1 MKGVKIKLV
10 IIFILVLS
18 NSFSLAQTEENNF
31 KELIEK
37 VFNGITFSGQWFL
50 SYQSGRIND
59 VTDNEFLLKRGYIT
73 FQKRFNENLSAR
85 ITQDVVVDRE
95 GDGEGDIEI
104 RLKYGFLRYQ
114 FKGGGFFYKPYIEF
128 GLVSR
133 PWIDFEQSINRYRV
147 QGTMF
152 LERTGILSSADY
164 GISFVSLLGGELDA
178 EFQENV
184 TKSFP
189 GKYGSLAVGIY
200 NGGGYHAIEKNEN
213 KMIDGRLSIRPFPEI
228 IPGLQLSFLGAYGK
242 GNAGTSP
249 DYNTLATNVSYE
261 NKNLAL
267 TGTYYKGT
275 GFEDGSRLSIIGKP
289 PHNSGYSFFADVNIP
304 NTDISLIGRYD
315 YFNSEL
321 DAINTISKRFIV
333 GVAYYFFKDSK
344 IIIDYDSIKRNNTT
358 YRDNYIFEIAVE
370 FRY

>member
-1 MKGVKIKLV
+1 MTKVKIKLA
-10 IIFILVLS
+10 ILSILILS
-18 NSFSLAQTEENNF
+18 SSFLSAQTEENDL
-31 KELIEK
+31 KELIEN
-37 VFNGITFSGQWFL
+37 VFNGIAFSGQWFL

-59 VTDNEFLLKRGYIT
+59 VADNEFLLKRGYIT
-73 FQKRFNENLSAR
+73 FQKKFNENLSAR

-114 FKGGGFFYKPYIEF
+114 FKGGSFFYKPYVEF

-164 GISFVSLLGGELDA
+164 GISFVSLLGGELD
-178 EFQENV
+178 EEYQKNV
-184 TKSFP
+184 SKSFP
-189 GKYGSLAVGIY
+189 GKYGSFVIGIY

-213 KMIDGRLSIRPFPEI
+213 KMIDGRLSLRPFPEI
-228 IPGLQLSFLGAYGK
+228 IPGLQLTFLGAYGK

-249 DYNTLATNVSYE
+249 DYNTLATNISYE
-261 NKNLAL
+261 SKNLAL
-267 TGTYYKGT
+267 TGTYYAGT
-275 GFEDGSRLSIIGKP
+275 GFEDGGRLNIKGKP
-289 PHNSGYSFFADVNIP
+289 PYNSGYSFFADLNIP
-304 NTDISLIGRYD
+304 NTDFSLIGRYD

-321 DAINTISKRFIV
+321 DAINTTSKRFIA
-333 GVAYYFFKDSK
+333 GIAYYFFKDSK
-344 IIIDYDSIKRNNTT
+344 IIIDYDRIKRSNTA

>member
-1 MKGVKIKLV
+1 MTGVKIKLA
-10 IIFILVLS
+10 IISILVLS
-18 NSFSLAQTEENNF
+18 NGFLSAQTEENNF
-31 KELIEK
+31 RELIGK
-37 VFNGITFSGQWFL
+37 VFNDITFSGQWFL

-59 VTDNEFLLKRGYIT
+59 VSDNEFLLKRGYIT
-73 FQKRFNENLSAR
+73 FQKKFNDRLSAR

-114 FKGGGFFYKPYIEF
+114 FKGGNFFYKPYIEF

-164 GISFVSLLGGELDA
+164 GISFVSLLGGELD
-178 EFQENV
+178 EDFQENV
-184 TKSFP
+184 SKSFP

-213 KMIDGRLSIRPFPEI
+213 KMIDGRLSLRPFPEI

-249 DYNTLATNVSYE
+249 DYNTLAANISYE

-267 TGTYYKGT
+267 TGTFYTGT
-275 GFEDGSRLSIIGKP
+275 GFEDGSRLNIMGKP
-289 PHNSGYSFFADVNIP
+289 PYNSGYSFFADLNIP
-304 NTDISLIGRYD
+304 KTDLSLIGRYD

-321 DAINTISKRFIV
+321 DAINLISKRFIV
-333 GVAYYFFKDSK
+333 GIAYYFFKDSK
-344 IIIDYDSIKRNNTT
+344 IIIDYDRFKRNNSTN
-358 YRDNYIFEIAVE
+358 RDNYIFEIAVE